1 MMIQRDSL
9 TENMI
14 LQGRYEVRKAIHTTQ
29 VERDYEVYDREEK
42 KEYRVKEFYPSN
54 YCSRG
59 ADGQTVIVRGVRNQ
73 SVFERRGIPMILR
86 YREMDFSQFVSQ
98 TNRVKMR

>member
-1 MMIQRDSL
+1 MHMMIQRDSL

-59 ADGQTVIVRGVRNQ
+59 CLLYTSPSPRD
-73 SVFERRGIPMILR
+73 
-86 YREMDFSQFVSQ
+86 
-98 TNRVKMR
+98 